1 MPRIDP
7 DEHLVVL
14 FRNHAI
20 PNEAKTLAAGRLIC
34 DDIVVCEI
42 RAPGS
47 KDTGVF
53 PALAMSHWGKD
64 PHTGGQVP
72 ITYAERFKHQY
83 RQFKEQQTQT
93 KSGTPLTHVPFLT
106 AGRQAELRA
115 LNIYTLEQLA
125 GMEGQELKNLGPGG
139 RDLKNKAEEFITQS
153 LATAP
158 NKALSIELEKLKAR
172 NQVLEEDNELLKTR
186 LTSGE
191 GEFEDMSN
199 DALREYIRVN
209 TGAGPVGQPSR
220 RTLIRMAMDAR
231 PESNKAA

>member
-14 FRNHAI
+14 FRHHAVR
-20 PNEAKTLAAGRLIC
+20 NEAKTLAAGRLIY
-34 DDIVVCEI
+34 DDVELCEI

-47 KDTGVF
+47 KDTGAF
-53 PALAMSHWGKD
+53 PALSFSHWGRN
-64 PHTGGQVP
+64 PHTGEQVI
-72 ITYAERFKHQY
+72 ITYAERFPRQY

-93 KSGTPLTHVPFLT
+93 KSGTPLEYVPFLT
-106 AGRQAELRA
+106 AARQAELRA
-115 LNIYTLEQLA
+115 LNVYTVEQLA
-125 GMEGQELKNLGPGG
+125 GMDGQELKNLGPGG
-139 RDLKNKAEEFITQS
+139 RDLKNKAEEFIAES
-153 LATAP
+153 LVAAP
-158 NKALSIELEKLKAR
+158 NKALAVELEKLKAR
-172 NQVLEEDNELLKTR
+172 NQVLEEDNELLKTK

-220 RTLIRMAMDAR
+220 RTLIRMAMDCR
-231 PESNKAA
+231 PAEKAA